1 MEYAKAVEQA
11 PPGWRHFTVEDI
23 DRLPPS
29 IKRHEL
35 ARVPGRER
43 ALLAARDPKAAERVM
58 RAFFWTLVYHLEPER
73 WDQLAQ
79 VEPVSPEI
87 LHAMPAGAAL
97 ALDVGAGSGRLTQHL
112 VRSCG
117 HVVAVEPSAGL
128 RSRLMAR
135 CPSASAIAA
144 WAEALPLADG
154 CADLTA
160 ACGSIGPDA
169 VVLDE
174 LRRVTAP
181 GGVMALISPECPE
194 WFEDNGWRRVTAS
207 PRAAEPRPGWIDE
220 FFGPPDPP
228 HELVLKA
235 VAAS

>member
-1 MEYAKAVEQA
+1 MDYATAVEQA
-11 PPGWRHFTVEDI
+11 PPGWRHFAVEDI
-23 DRLPPS
+23 DRLPPAV
-29 IKRHEL
+29 RQHEM

-43 ALLAARDPKAAERVM
+43 ALLDAHDPKAAERVV

-73 WDQLAQ
+73 WDRLAR
-79 VEPVSPEI
+79 VEPVSPEV
-87 LHAMPAGAAL
+87 LRAMPAGAAV
-97 ALDVGAGSGRLTQHL
+97 AIDVGAGSGRLTQHL
-112 VRSCG
+112 VGSCK

-128 RSRLMAR
+128 RSRLVAR
-135 CPSASAIAA
+135 CPTASAVAG

-169 VVLDE
+169 AVLRE

-181 GGVMALISPECPE
+181 GGVMALISPERPE
-194 WFEDNGWRRVTAS
+194 WFEANGWRRVTA
-207 PRAAEPRPGWIDE
+207 RTGAAEPRPRWIDE

-228 HELVLKA
+228 HELVMKA
-235 VAAS
+235 VPG